1 MEDLDDPRLKNKIA
15 NIKAT
20 LQRLGSSFT
29 EDVKQTQDITDEN
42 KSRYSFDR
50 SDEESYKLY
59 TPKSNNRVR
68 SED

>member
-29 EDVKQTQDITDEN
+29 EDVKQT
-42 KSRYSFDR
+42 
-50 SDEESYKLY
+50 
-59 TPKSNNRVR
+59 
-68 SED
+68 